1 MSGSAR
7 MDFPDTATADEHVCV
22 FDMDADACLICG
34 RTAEEAAKLEAA
46 QERRELAAVG
56 GILAKVSPTAWKYSQ
71 ELKAQVP
78 KPIQSRVEWQRSPE
92 TCRMACLC
100 MSCLGCMAVSIVLYG
115 LWGLIYD
122 ENECSSG
129 SHNCSTFAR
138 CEDRSGTYQCFCHDG
153 YYGDGWDCRDIDEC
167 LDPDRLGCDPNAEC
181 ENSAGSFACECDE
194 GYLGTGDPTGL
205 GGRGVECADIDECLD
220 DNGGCGPALYN
231 LCLNE
236 PSTWTCT

>member
-1 MSGSAR
+1 
-7 MDFPDTATADEHVCV
+7 
-22 FDMDADACLICG
+22 
-34 RTAEEAAKLEAA
+34 
-46 QERRELAAVG
+46 
-56 GILAKVSPTAWKYSQ
+56 
-71 ELKAQVP
+71 
-78 KPIQSRVEWQRSPE
+78 
-92 TCRMACLC
+92 
-100 MSCLGCMAVSIVLYG
+100 MAVSIVLYG

-205 GGRGVECADIDECLD
+205 GGSGVACTDIDECLD